1 MQGSGPTVGL
11 AEAPILVVVRAT
23 AFPPISKSTLNR
35 RETLKGKLGC
45 RNIINSRIWED
56 KEGLA
61 FGNGARRC
69 KEHNFIQDD

>member
-1 MQGSGPTVGL
+1 MQGGGPTVGL
-11 AEAPILVVVRAT
+11 AEVPILVVVTAT
-23 AFPPISKSTLNR
+23 AIPPIIKSTLNS

-61 FGNGARRC
+61 F
-69 KEHNFIQDD
+69 IQDD